1 MSNQDGS
8 DGVIRSVSTE
18 GELEH
23 DLARAISDYLAV
35 SRGAQLYASGD
46 DHVLA
51 EERAW
56 ARMERARARLDAH
69 RRGETLTDDDDLED
83 AGRVWSVATT
93 NERG

>member
-1 MSNQDGS
+1 MSNQFGS
-8 DGVIRSVSTE
+8 DEVIRSVRTE
-18 GELEH
+18 AELERE
-23 DLARAISDYLAV
+23 LARAISDYLAV
-35 SRGAQLYASGD
+35 SRGAKLYASGE
-46 DHVLA
+46 DHLLA

-69 RRGETLTDDDDLED
+69 RRGETVTDDEDFED